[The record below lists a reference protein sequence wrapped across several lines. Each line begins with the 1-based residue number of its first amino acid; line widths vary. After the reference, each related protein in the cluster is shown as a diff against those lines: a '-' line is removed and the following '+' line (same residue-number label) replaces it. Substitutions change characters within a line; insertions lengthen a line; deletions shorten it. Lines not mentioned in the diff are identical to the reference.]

1 VGRNT
6 SQNIG
11 ANLAINF
18 STTELVWI
26 WKNFILDKYV
36 NFKNIPMRQ

>member
-1 VGRNT
+1 MYYVGPNFQTQADVGRNT

-18 STTELVWI
+18 STTELV
-26 WKNFILDKYV
+26 
-36 NFKNIPMRQ
+36 